1 MKTTI
6 EKGPKKKRKWH
17 LADEWVKGVSVI
29 VQNSPLMRPAHVSLV
44 FPVDER
50 TTRGS
55 SKIEG
60 HTILGPVLI
69 CCCILCVCVF
79 VGIERGLKK
88 GWRLFLEFFLL
99 SFSWQN
105 KRPQKVKVATCVR
118 ACVSTRAPPPSYGF
132 CGCCWTRTPNCVT
145 IFIQK
150 YTRTNAIWWEG
161 EQGNPQLCISS
172 SSLNWNNKIPIF
184 SSDFSLFRKI
194 G

>member
-1 MKTTI
+1 M
-6 EKGPKKKRKWH
+6 
-17 LADEWVKGVSVI
+17 
-29 VQNSPLMRPAHVSLV
+29 SLV

-118 ACVSTRAPPPSYGF
+118 ACVSTRAPPSYGF
-132 CGCCWTRTPNCVT
+132 CGCCCCCSDWTRTTPNCVT
-145 IFIQK
+145 IFIQI
-150 YTRTNAIWWEG
+150 YTYECHLMRGGTRR
-161 EQGNPQLCISS
+161 NPQLCISS
-172 SSLNWNNKIPIF
+172 SSLN
-184 SSDFSLFRKI
+184 
-194 G
+194 